1 MSAGPSDSD
10 KRGSSEGL
18 TVFREWYEKLSF
30 EEQICWSFDVV
41 PSRVLPVYWAYTYA
55 DLRYKLRI
63 KSGEFMIGHH
73 QQFESLVKVIN
84 QALGG
89 GTGKS
94 SSPKKTAF
102 EPQTASQMEA
112 AFASVFG

>member
-1 MSAGPSDSD
+1 M
-10 KRGSSEGL
+10 
-18 TVFREWYEKLSF
+18 TVFRDWYEKLTF

-41 PSRVLPVYWAYTYA
+41 PSQVLHVYWAFSYA

-73 QQFESLVKVIN
+73 QQFEALVKVIN

-89 GTGKS
+89 GSGKS
-94 SSPKKTAF
+94 SPPPKKAF
-102 EPQTASQMEA
+102 EPQTADQMQA
-112 AFASVFG
+112 AFNAVFG

>member
-1 MSAGPSDSD
+1 VSAGASDAD
-10 KRGSSEGL
+10 KRGDSEGL
-18 TVFREWYEKLSF
+18 TVFREWYEKLNF

-41 PSRVLPVYWAYTYA
+41 PSQVLRIYWTFTYA

-73 QQFESLVKVIN
+73 QQFEALVKVIN

-89 GTGKS
+89 GKGNGTPT
-94 SSPKKTAF
+94 PKRAF
-102 EPQTASQMEA
+102 EPQTAAQMDA